1 MTGARVVVLGGGGG
15 IGSVATRTLASTDD
29 ADEVFVADLS
39 LEAAQATVEAVA
51 DTRFTAVSVDVDDD
65 DALAS
70 LLDGADLVVNCV
82 GPFYRF
88 GAPILSAA
96 IDAGVD
102 YVDVCDDLDATR
114 AQLALSD
121 RAAAAG
127 VRALIGMGNSPG
139 LANIFVCLCAELFLD
154 EVTSAEIMH
163 IHGGE
168 ADEGPA
174 VLKHR
179 IHAMTSDV
187 PLFVDGEFVEV
198 RQLEESGAAHVRNV
212 DFHGVGTYPVYP
224 YPHPETITL
233 PTVFPGLRRA
243 TNLGVVFPLSYFGMT
258 QDLVGAGMA
267 AEDTIEVPTP
277 DGPVRVTPID
287 TMVALLRAERP
298 RLLAEAGVTGPAG
311 CLKVVVGGTKDAKEH
326 IYECSL
332 FSSTEGAGE
341 GTGIPAGL
349 GAILSLRGQ
358 LRGDPG
364 VHPPEAIVPVTP
376 LLDLAADVVSGGGL
390 SSGNTLPLRLEH
402 VGPDGSREEIPF
414 SFGSSS

>member
-51 DTRFTAVSVDVDDD
+51 DVRFTAVSVDVDDD

-70 LLDGADLVVNCV
+70 LLDGAALVVNCV

-187 PLFVDGEFVEV
+187 PLF
-198 RQLEESGAAHVRNV
+198 
-212 DFHGVGTYPVYP
+212 
-224 YPHPETITL
+224 
-233 PTVFPGLRRA
+233 
-243 TNLGVVFPLSYFGMT
+243 
-258 QDLVGAGMA
+258 
-267 AEDTIEVPTP
+267 
-277 DGPVRVTPID
+277 ID
-287 TMVALLRAERP
+287 
-298 RLLAEAGVTGPAG
+298 
-311 CLKVVVGGTKDAKEH
+311 
-326 IYECSL
+326 
-332 FSSTEGAGE
+332 
-341 GTGIPAGL
+341 
-349 GAILSLRGQ
+349 
-358 LRGDPG
+358 
-364 VHPPEAIVPVTP
+364 
-376 LLDLAADVVSGGGL
+376 
-390 SSGNTLPLRLEH
+390 
-402 VGPDGSREEIPF
+402 
-414 SFGSSS
+414 

>member
-1 MTGARVVVLGGGGG
+1 MSTARVVVLGGGGG
-15 IGSVATRTLASTDD
+15 IGSVAARTLATTQD
-29 ADEVFVADLS
+29 ASEVVVADLS
-39 LEAAQATVEAVA
+39 LPAAQATVDAVDDDRFRAVA
-51 DTRFTAVSVDVDDD
+51 VDVDDAA
-65 DALAS
+65 ALS
-70 LLDGADLVVNCV
+70 GVLDGAALVVNCV

-88 GAPILSAA
+88 GEPILSAA

-114 AQLALSD
+114 AQLALSE
-121 RAAAAG
+121 RAEAAG

-139 LANIFVCLCAELFLD
+139 LANVFVGLCAELFLD

-168 ADEGPA
+168 SDEGPA

-198 RQLEESGAAHVRNV
+198 RQLEESGAAHVREV

-233 PTVFPGLRRA
+233 PTVFPALRRA
-243 TNLGVVFPLSYFGMT
+243 TNLGVVFPLSYFAMT

-267 AEDTIEVPTP
+267 TEEPVEVPTP
-277 DGPVRVTPID
+277 DGPVRVAPID
-287 TMVALLRAERP
+287 TMVAVLRAERP
-298 RLLAEAGVTGPAG
+298 RLLSEAGVTGPAG
-311 CLKVVVGGTKDAKEH
+311 CLKVVVGGTVDGEEH
-326 IYECSL
+326 TYECSL
-332 FSSTEGAGE
+332 FSETEGAGE

-349 GAILSLRGQ
+349 GAILALRGQ
-358 LRGDPG
+358 LRGGPG

-376 LLDLAADVVSGGGL
+376 LLDLAADVIAVIGLSGGG
-390 SSGNTLPLRLEH
+390 GLPLRLVH
-402 VGPDGSREEIPF
+402 VAPDGSREEIPF
-414 SFGSSS
+414 SFGSGD